1 MNKENILKNANI
13 MDTVLQMPQVFIEQ
27 FIKISAYYLA
37 YVNMD
42 EPSNKDRTDY
52 INESYNAM
60 TLLNKLIAT
69 ASYGGKIEYQVKVTE
84 EERLNNNTI
93 INEEEIIEEKD
104 AIDEELESMYVDD
117 LFDDAVQSNNSS
129 EEYGFEEEYND
140 EYDDE
145 EYDTSTNY
153 EKRRSF
159 YMLMEEM
166 NNWGIKETS
175 FAHKCVVAMYHCCT
189 YLDSPESVI
198 NKVADYLD
206 RPTGTIS
213 NAFNYILKNANFENS
228 QYCDTFKNKNR
239 MLISRAELISELE
252 YFVR

>member
-69 ASYGGKIEYQVKVTE
+69 ASYGGKIEYQVKVPE
-84 EERLNNNTI
+84 EERLNNNA

-104 AIDEELESMYVDD
+104 AIKEELESMYVDD
-117 LFDDAVQSNNSS
+117 LFDNSTQSNKPS
-129 EEYGFEEEYND
+129 EKYEFEEEYD
-140 EYDDE
+140 SEYDDE

-153 EKRRSF
+153 EKRSF

-189 YLDSPESVI
+189 YLDSPEKVI

>member
-69 ASYGGKIEYQVKVTE
+69 ASYGGKIEYQVKVPE
-84 EERLNNNTI
+84 EERLNNDT

-104 AIDEELESMYVDD
+104 AIKEELESMYVDE
-117 LFDDAVQSNNSS
+117 LFDNAVQSNNSS
-129 EEYGFEEEYND
+129 EKYEFEEKYNS

-145 EYDTSTNY
+145 EYNTSTNY
-153 EKRRSF
+153 EKRSF

-239 MLISRAELISELE
+239 MLISRSELISELE